1 MITSTAN
8 AASHLRSA
16 QASPSMTTLTRAD
29 ALPDTASADQSTATA
44 NQNQGIPVSAVKKLD
59 MSGLKLVSL
68 ADDPEFRDRLA
79 TAWLDMHAVPSTTD
93 VPDNAL
99 QNTYATVKVNG
110 KIVATLYNSGSS
122 AMTNE
127 AVAKVGS
134 FQDPPG
140 LTGGPDLAQWRAER
154 IAEATGGTI
163 ETASTAITQSEWTP
177 RPTVSKSYTRAQLD
191 GASEAM
197 KHDRAPIA
205 QPRSYYLASRDT
217 SGTRADFSA

>member
-1 MITSTAN
+1 MITSTAS
-8 AASHLRSA
+8 AASYLRPG

-29 ALPDTASADQSTATA
+29 ALPETASADESSATA
-44 NQNQGIPVSAVKKLD
+44 NQNQGIPVSFLKKLD

-93 VPDNAL
+93 VPDNAP
-99 QNTYATVKVNG
+99 QNTYATLKVNG
-110 KIVATLYNSGSS
+110 KIVATLYNSGCS

-127 AVAKVGS
+127 AAAKVGD

-154 IAEATGGTI
+154 IAKATGGTI
-163 ETASTAITQSEWTP
+163 GKASTAITQSEWTP

-191 GASEAM
+191 AAFEAM
-197 KHDRAPIA
+197 KQDRAQIA

-217 SGTRADFSA
+217 SGARADFSA

>member
-8 AASHLRSA
+8 AANYLR
-16 QASPSMTTLTRAD
+16 PSITTLTRAD
-29 ALPDTASADQSTATA
+29 ALPETASTDESFATA

-79 TAWLDMHAVPSTTD
+79 TAWLDMHAVPSATD
-93 VPDNAL
+93 VPDNAP

-110 KIVATLYNSGSS
+110 KIVATLYNSGCS

-127 AVAKVGS
+127 AAAKVGD

-140 LTGGPDLAQWRAER
+140 LTGGPDLAQWRAQR

-163 ETASTAITQSEWTP
+163 EKASTAITQSDRTP
-177 RPTVSKSYTRAQLD
+177 
-191 GASEAM
+191 
-197 KHDRAPIA
+197 
-205 QPRSYYLASRDT
+205 
-217 SGTRADFSA
+217 